1 MTLFPEL
8 SQDLNGNSQAAA
20 TRQKMAQLEQMLSAL
35 DQLRRVSVTYIYLY
49 SFTGL
54 SQKYMKMVA
63 VGKTKNKIIDTYKV
77 KKQGKNGIENGL
89 YSFMIEHVY
98 E

>member
-35 DQLRRVSVTYIYLY
+35 DQLRRVSVCGGEC
-49 SFTGL
+49 FTGL
-54 SQKYMKMVA
+54 SKKYMKMVLTFWIISSA
-63 VGKTKNKIIDTYKV
+63 LSKTKNKIVDKYRAVLIHD
-77 KKQGKNGIENGL
+77 
-89 YSFMIEHVY
+89 
-98 E
+98 